1 MSPSRSHLARAAHRP
16 DLPGTFR
23 SPEPQTCRLLE
34 VALLALP
41 APPDSPEVLRL
52 RAQLGWPQWL
62 VAHSAAALPDEFE
75 RTRLAR

>member
-1 MSPSRSHLARAAHRP
+1 M
-16 DLPGTFR
+16 TFR

-41 APPDSPEVLRL
+41 APPDSLEVLRSW
-52 RAQLGWPQWL
+52 AQLGWPRWL
-62 VAHSAAALPDEFE
+62 AAHSAAAPLDEFE